1 MACVPK
7 PNSSDIRLI
16 HDASRPFGKSMNSYA
31 SVEKTSYASLD
42 QVCTNLKQGNFCA
55 KVDLSQAYRSVPI
68 LPDNYCATGLK
79 WKFTGCNSYTYMYD
93 NKLCFGASK
102 APNIFQRITES
113 VTRMV
118 KRRGFKNIHVYLD
131 DFIIVADSYDECL
144 NAFVF
149 LTQLLCRLGFTINWN
164 KVIPPTQRIVFL
176 GVLIDMIEGTLSIL
190 NEKIRSEL
198 RNWINRTKATKRQ
211 LQQIIGKLNWAAKLL
226 RASTPF
232 IRRLIDLMCTVNRP
246 SHHVRLNKGV
256 KEDLQW
262 LLNAYDMFNGTVVI
276 VKKPLSPEPS
286 FSSDACTTGGAAFYN
301 GDWLY
306 ANWSIDYPEVQNAHI
321 NIKELFTVLLAFR
334 RWGPLWENKHVQI
347 YTDNQVTMYALN
359 KGTMRNDLGMTFI
372 RELYYMLAVHNIH
385 ITVSFVASR
394 DNIIADGLSRLD
406 NIDYALVSG
415 EMLLRFDE
423 LILHPMYDFQRHMS
437 NQCASFISQ
446 ILCELRNEIWTEMYR
461 RTDHR
466 FMQSRPKQYIVHI

>member
-1 MACVPK
+1 M
-7 PNSSDIRLI
+7 
-16 HDASRPFGKSMNSYA
+16 
-31 SVEKTSYASLD
+31 
-42 QVCTNLKQGNFCA
+42 
-55 KVDLSQAYRSVPI
+55 
-68 LPDNYCATGLK
+68 
-79 WKFTGCNSYTYMYD
+79 
-93 NKLCFGASK
+93 
-102 APNIFQRITES
+102 
-113 VTRMV
+113 
-118 KRRGFKNIHVYLD
+118 
-131 DFIIVADSYDECL
+131 
-144 NAFVF
+144 
-149 LTQLLCRLGFTINWN
+149 
-164 KVIPPTQRIVFL
+164 
-176 GVLIDMIEGTLSIL
+176 
-190 NEKIRSEL
+190 
-198 RNWINRTKATKRQ
+198 
-211 LQQIIGKLNWAAKLL
+211 NWAAKLL
-226 RASTPF
+226 RASRPF

-262 LLNAYDMFNGTVVI
+262 LLNACDMFNGTVVI

-415 EMLLRFDE
+415 EMLDPYYVLTNSYYTLCMTFRGICLTNVLLLF
-423 LILHPMYDFQRHMS
+423 PRY
-437 NQCASFISQ
+437 CASSGTKSGQRCIVVQIIDICRVDQSSISFTFKIIPA
-446 ILCELRNEIWTEMYR
+446 ILPIFWIPADTL
-461 RTDHR
+461 
-466 FMQSRPKQYIVHI
+466 